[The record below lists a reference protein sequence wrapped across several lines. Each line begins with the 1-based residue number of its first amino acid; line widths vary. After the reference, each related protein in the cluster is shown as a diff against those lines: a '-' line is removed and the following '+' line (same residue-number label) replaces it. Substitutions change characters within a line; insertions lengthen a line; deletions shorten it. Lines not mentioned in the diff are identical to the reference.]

1 MCSSFMADED
11 YKGVIKQYIDTVK
24 EIVGDSKTFDQM
36 FESVVKIQ
44 ERVMA
49 ASAQNEANGA
59 LVEGDSKMKRIRSAD
74 DSIAYTQSQELLEEL
89 KVLKKRIARLERHVF
104 KSNKTEV

>member
-1 MCSSFMADED
+1 MAEDD

-49 ASAQNEANGA
+49 ANAQNNGGA
-59 LVEGDSKMKRIRSAD
+59 LVDDEEQVKRIGRSTTSEYSSAQ
-74 DSIAYTQSQELLEEL
+74 YKEL
-89 KVLKKRIARLERHVF
+89 KELMEEMRVIKKRIMRLERRIL
-104 KSNKTEV
+104 KPKEES

>member
-1 MCSSFMADED
+1 MAED
-11 YKGVIKQYIDTVK
+11 DYRGVIKQYIDTVK

-49 ASAQNEANGA
+49 ANAQNSEGA
-59 LVEGDSKMKRIRSAD
+59 LIDDEDQVKRIGS
-74 DSIAYTQSQELLEEL
+74 SISEFKDAHYKELVEEIKL
-89 KVLKKRIARLERHVF
+89 IKKRILRLER
-104 KSNKTEV
+104 KILKPREEA